1 MTMKKTV
8 FAFLIIITLAISCNR
23 TNSNKGTVD
32 NETERVESFDE
43 FIVNFYSDTVFQQSR
58 IKKPLTGEILEWHAT
73 EDSVIKSN
81 WTDRDLPFVT
91 DFSVLKESFKNA
103 KQIFVENKE
112 SKIEKI
118 LVNNSGFSIE
128 REYELKNGK
137 WYLIRY
143 DISYL

>member
-1 MTMKKTV
+1 MKKTV

-58 IKKPLTGEILEWHAT
+58 IIKPLTGEILEWHET

-81 WTDRDLPFVT
+81 WSDRDLPFVT

>member
-1 MTMKKTV
+1 MKKTA
-8 FAFLIIITLAISCNR
+8 FAFLLIITLAISCNR
-23 TNSNKGTVD
+23 TNSSKETVN
-32 NETERVESFDE
+32 NETEKVESFDE

-58 IKKPLTGEILEWHAT
+58 IIKPLTGEILEWHET

-81 WTDRDLPFVT
+81 WLDRDLPFVT
-91 DFSVLKESFKNA
+91 DFNVLKESFKNA
-103 KQIFVENKE
+103 KQTFVENKE

-128 REYELKNGK
+128 REYTLKNGK